1 MPQRRAFSYSPYG
14 EEVIDNV
21 TTFLQQTSSLWEEE
35 IMGDNSPV
43 GVSAQPT
50 VGDFDRPSV
59 VLLAI
64 LYTTITVLAVVGNTL
79 TIAVFSCGKKSS
91 SELSV
96 YLINLACA
104 DFIMA
109 LFCLPFT
116 FSHTLL
122 KTWVYPEPLCPAVLF
137 LQASCIHVHQ
147 GQCASTVSRD
157 PLGLSVRL
165 AK

>member
-1 MPQRRAFSYSPYG
+1 MPQRGAFFTSPVVASD
-14 EEVIDNV
+14 VIANNM
-21 TTFLQQTSSLWEEE
+21 TSFLRTSSSSSSPS
-35 IMGDNSPV
+35 MVAGGD
-43 GVSAQPT
+43 GVTDEPT
-50 VGDFDRPSV
+50 VEEYDRPSV
-59 VLLAI
+59 VLLTF
-64 LYTTITVLAVVGNTL
+64 LYTTITVLAVVGNSL

-122 KTWVYPEPLCPAVLF
+122 KTWIYPDPLCPAVLF
-137 LQASCIHVHQ
+137 LQASVLNCIAFFLLMRSKPCHVMHSS
-147 GQCASTVSRD
+147 CVT
-157 PLGLSVRL
+157 
-165 AK
+165 